1 MQETEL
7 LLIGKVVNTHGIKGE
22 LRVVPYTKSVESFR
36 AAGVVYVKFK
46 SGPFQ
51 PYHIVSVRPHKNVYI
66 VGLSEVNHIS
76 QVEALIGAEIYREK
90 SSLPGLDEEKE
101 YYWYQVIGLEVR
113 SLKGEVIGKIKH
125 VFNTG
130 SNDIFVVYDE
140 KNKKE
145 YLIPSIDDVVER
157 FDFEAGILWINVIPN
172 LLEQ

>member
-1 MQETEL
+1 
-7 LLIGKVVNTHGIKGE
+7 
-22 LRVVPYTKSVESFR
+22 
-36 AAGVVYVKFK
+36 
-46 SGPFQ
+46 
-51 PYHIVSVRPHKNVYI
+51 
-66 VGLSEVNHIS
+66 
-76 QVEALIGAEIYREK
+76 
-90 SSLPGLDEEKE
+90 
-101 YYWYQVIGLEVR
+101 QVIGLEVR

-157 FDFEAGILWINVIPN
+157 FDFGAGILWINVIPN